1 MLIRP
6 IKRLLYSLNL
16 IEPLCGK
23 LITEEGGRGNMSDND
38 DFKITLRWKGKV
50 RKRILKRTN
59 PNNSYT
65 RIVEFTPLSQKA
77 IVSVRYTDAC
87 GGQANSTKIF
97 RLSRES
103 KIVVKYLNGEQTV
116 IN

>member
-1 MLIRP
+1 
-6 IKRLLYSLNL
+6 LNL

-23 LITEEGGRGNMSDND
+23 LITEEGGRGDMGDND

-50 RKRILKRTN
+50 RKRRLNRTN

-65 RIVEFTPLSQKA
+65 RIVELTPISQKA
-77 IVSVRYTDAC
+77 IIYVRYADC
-87 GGQANSTKIF
+87 RGSQFNSTKIF